1 MDTMNQNSENTTKI
15 GVVICAY
22 DRDAEYMGDLA
33 RSLRSCGYYTV
44 IGYDAQKEM
53 PTSRTVNSCDYFFS
67 GGGHLARPNGHLRN
81 MRNGHRILVDAGCD
95 YSLCV
100 TGDAVIEEP
109 DMIPEL
115 IGVLDGNDSVHSQ
128 WGRACGTMIYF
139 GRASVL
145 YKALRLMKNGNPQ
158 NEKKLKAALNEL
170 GASYKIY
177 PCRAEDKGIWET
189 IGFHRRHGNY
199 MP

>member
-1 MDTMNQNSENTTKI
+1 MNQNSESTIKI

-67 GGGHLARPNGHLRN
+67 GGGHKTRPGGHLRN
-81 MRNGHRILVDAGCD
+81 MRNGFRALSDAGCQ
-95 YSLCV
+95 YGLSL
-100 TGDAVIEEP
+100 TGDAVIEQPERVV
-109 DMIPEL
+109 EL
-115 IGVLDGNDSVHSQ
+115 IPVLDGCCSIHSQ
-128 WGRACGTMIYF
+128 WKRAVGTMIFF
-139 GRASVL
+139 GEVGIL
-145 YKALRLMKNGNPQ
+145 NEALELMRGFQVQQ
-158 NEKKLKAALNEL
+158 NEKKLQAALNQL
-170 GASYKIY
+170 GAKYQIY
-177 PCRAEDKGIWET
+177 PCRTDDKGIWET